1 MTTITA
7 LDPAQCDAPSG
18 FKLVDLLR
26 PSAFPH
32 SVTRLDLRE
41 TNISWVILTGSFAYK
56 IKKSVRLD
64 FIDASTLALRRHLCE
79 EELRLNRRLAADLYL
94 DVVAITREA
103 DGLRVAGSGP
113 IVEYAVRMK
122 QFEASQELLAL
133 LERGDINQQ
142 ELVDLAHRLARFH
155 ETAAKAPFSKS

>member
-7 LDPAQCDAPSG
+7 LDPAQCNAPSE

-94 DVVAITREA
+94 DVVAITQEA
-103 DGLRVAGSGP
+103 DGLRVADHGP

-133 LERGDINQQ
+133 L
-142 ELVDLAHRLARFH
+142 
-155 ETAAKAPFSKS
+155 